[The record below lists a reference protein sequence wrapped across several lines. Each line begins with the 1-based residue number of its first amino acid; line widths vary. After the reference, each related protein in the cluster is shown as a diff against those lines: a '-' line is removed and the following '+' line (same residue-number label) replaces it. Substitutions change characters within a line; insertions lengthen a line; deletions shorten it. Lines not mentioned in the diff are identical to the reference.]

1 MDKTLLVLA
10 AGMGSRYGGLKQM
23 DGFGPNGETILEYS
37 VYDALKAGFTD
48 IVFVIRKSIKAD
60 FKSCILDRLPKSINV
75 RVCFQELDVLPE
87 GFSVPSD
94 RSKPWGTGHAVW
106 VAKDIVRSPFALV
119 NGDDFYGRN
128 SFLNMGKYFDSNPV
142 WNHKHAMV
150 AYDLGRTLSP
160 YGSVSRGLCELDENS
175 RLIGLEEISEIK
187 RTEEKLLGVREG
199 GAFEIADKAQV
210 SMNLF
215 GFYPEVFDAIER
227 DLISF
232 IKSSGNELKS
242 EFYIPSV
249 VNELISSGEASIDV
263 LNTDEEWL
271 GVTNPQD
278 KQYVIEGIQK
288 HIDSG
293 KYPSNLWADF

>member
-23 DGFGPNGETILEYS
+23 DCFGPNGETILEYS

-48 IVFVIRKSIKAD
+48 IVFVIRKSIEAD

-106 VAKDIVRSPFALV
+106 VAKSEVQSPFALV

-128 SFLNMGKYFDSNPV
+128 SFVNMGKYFDSNPV
-142 WNHKHAMV
+142 WNQKHAMV
-150 AYDLGRTLSP
+150 AYELGRTLSP
-160 YGSVSRGLCELDENS
+160 HGSVSRGLCEIDENS
-175 RLIGLEEISEIK
+175 RLIGLEEITEIK
-187 RTEEKLLGVREG
+187 RVEGHLLGIREHG
-199 GAFEIADKAQV
+199 SFEIADSAQV

-215 GFYPEVFDAIER
+215 GFYPEVFDSIER

-242 EFYIPSV
+242 EFYIPTV

-293 KYPSNLWADF
+293 QYPSNLWADF